1 MKVKTTKRRVEVKK
15 ISIMFLLVLALS
27 FVSCSQAETGDGKQQ
42 TEDKKTVEA
51 GSTSPRQTG
60 ASQEVSDEEMADEEK
75 QARAEQ
81 LAAATTEAFKILKD
95 KRDEYSS
102 KINTAKAAYD
112 ALGTAPLRTQDKVEI
127 PGGITDFTKAKDQP
141 KFHASLGY
149 DNKTI
154 ENLNK
159 SIDGLSHDGKI
170 DDLGRKT
177 TVNGIFNLLVSLED
191 ATKKI
196 LDTHLSDENLKK
208 IENNKDKIEKATAEL
223 KEFITSRDD
232 FIAGIKKSIEA
243 SVDQKATSDDA
254 KAELDKIIA
263 KTSSTSSTKAGD
275 AGYLHSKVEA
285 VKNNEKVLSGLFN

>member
-1 MKVKTTKRRVEVKK
+1 MKK

-42 TEDKKTVEA
+42 TSDKKTVEA

-159 SIDGLSHDGKI
+159 SIDGLSNGGRI
-170 DDLGRKT
+170 DNPERKK
-177 TVNGIFNLLVSLED
+177 TVAGIFSLLVALED
-191 ATKKI
+191 ATTKI
-196 LDTHLSDENLKK
+196 LDDLLKNDNLAK
-208 IENNKDKIEKATAEL
+208 IKNDKDKIEKATAEL
-223 KEFITSRDD
+223 KSFITSRDD
-232 FIAGIKKSIEA
+232 FIKGIQRSIEEA
-243 SVDQKATSDDA
+243 LSKTKSSAEA

-263 KTSSTSSTKAGD
+263 KTSATSSTTAGE

-285 VKNNEKVLSGLFN
+285 VKKNTTALASLFN